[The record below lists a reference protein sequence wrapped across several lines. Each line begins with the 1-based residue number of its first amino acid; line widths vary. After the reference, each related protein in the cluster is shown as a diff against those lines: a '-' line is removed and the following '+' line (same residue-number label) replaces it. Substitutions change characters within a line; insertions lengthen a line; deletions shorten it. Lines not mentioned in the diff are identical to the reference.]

1 MPCSRLRGRRSPIA
15 LRPDF
20 RDERAPVSRPQV
32 YATLAACL
40 AVAALGVYVNATT
53 GFGGLLAVLGF
64 VGLTT
69 WLTALPAL
77 PSNLSK
83 RQALLGG
90 VAFCQGATVGP
101 LVNHVLH
108 VNPQ

>member
-1 MPCSRLRGRRSPIA
+1 
-15 LRPDF
+15 
-20 RDERAPVSRPQV
+20 VSRPQV

-83 RQALLGG
+83 RQALLGS

-108 VNPQ
+108 ANPQ